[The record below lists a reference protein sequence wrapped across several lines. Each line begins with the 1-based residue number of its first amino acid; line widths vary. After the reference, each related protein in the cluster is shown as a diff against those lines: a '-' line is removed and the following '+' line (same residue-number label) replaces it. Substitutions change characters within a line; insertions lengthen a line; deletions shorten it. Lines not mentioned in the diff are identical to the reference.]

1 MLHHDWK
8 SRISIGIG
16 LLLIVV
22 VAIASSTKT
31 DEFANASTS
40 ASANPPTHVV
50 VLQNGVGAKG
60 FAKAQG
66 LSVTAQFDSGFNG
79 FATSLP
85 PGLAEQL
92 ANHPDVLGV
101 EENVDFQVYPSDVE
115 IVGDGASVSS
125 TQQIPAGISRI
136 GATSS
141 TIANIDGVDDRVP
154 VTVAVMDTGVDGSH
168 PDLNV
173 NTALSA
179 DCSSGVLCVTGVA
192 TDPNGH
198 GTHVAGTIG
207 ALDNNMG
214 VVGVAPGAEIISVQ
228 VCNESGSCS
237 LSAILL
243 GHQYIDSIS
252 DQVAVTN
259 ISLGGNGWSTSWRDA
274 LSSNVANGVVTV
286 VAAGNSGRD
295 LYGEDGVVG
304 NGNETIPA
312 AFDDAMAVSAMVDL
326 DGLDGGYGG
335 THSYGDDDTLAS
347 FSNYSLNSRTT
358 NPVTSSGAAID
369 VAAPGVNVLSTY
381 PGGLYAYMSGT
392 SMASPHGAGV
402 AALVA
407 ATGRSTDD
415 VSVHALRQLLIDNGH
430 PMADWRWDS
439 WDISRD
445 PDSNHEPLISGEVD
459 GTSISPS
466 PTPAPSPEPTPVP
479 TITPTPE
486 STATPTPAPTATAT
500 PQPTATPEP
509 TSTSTPEPVP
519 VPSELTVT
527 TSQSGYSNRDFVYV
541 TVAVTGDDGTP
552 VGGVEARVEIL
563 GPKGNPKILNV
574 VTNSSGE
581 ATTKMKLNTKRTGCG
596 SYSVYASAS
605 DDAGNSIEDG
615 TYFEGC

>member
-1 MLHHDWK
+1 MRGEHMLHHDWK

-115 IVGDGASVSS
+115 IVGEGASVSS

-173 NTALSA
+173 NMALSA
-179 DCSSGVLCVTGVA
+179 DCSSGVFCVTGVA

-207 ALDNNMG
+207 ALDNGQG
-214 VVGVAPGAEIISVQ
+214 VVGVAPGVEIVSVQ

-259 ISLGGNGWSTSWRDA
+259 ISLGGAGWVTSWQDA
-274 LSSNVANGVVTV
+274 IDSNVSNGVVTV
-286 VAAGNSGRD
+286 VAAGNSARD
-295 LYGEDGVVG
+295 IYGGDYAVG
-304 NGNETIPA
+304 NGNEVIPA
-312 AFDDAMAVSAMVDL
+312 AFDAAMAVSAMADS
-326 DGLDGGYGG
+326 DGSSGGFGVSHTYGA
-335 THSYGDDDTLAS
+335 DDTNAT
-347 FSNYSLNSRTT
+347 FSNYSVGSTTT
-358 NPVTSSGAAID
+358 NPVASSGAAID
-369 VAAPGVNVLSTY
+369 VAAPGVNVLSTF
-381 PGGLYAYMSGT
+381 PGELYAYMSGT

-402 AALVA
+402 VALKVA
-407 ATGRSTDD
+407 AEGRATDSSSV
-415 VSVHALRQLLIDNGH
+415 VSIRQQLIDAGSQMSN
-430 PMADWRWDS
+430 WRLDVLDTDS
-439 WDISRD
+439 DR
-445 PDSNHEPLISGEVD
+445 DSNHEPLISGDVD
-459 GTSISPS
+459 GIELIPSPT
-466 PTPAPSPEPTPVP
+466 PTPAPSPDPTPVP
-479 TITPTPE
+479 TVTPTPE
-486 STATPTPAPTATAT
+486 PTATPTPEPTA
-500 PQPTATPEP
+500 
-509 TSTSTPEPVP
+509 TSTPEPVP
-519 VPSELTVT
+519 APAGLEVT
-527 TSQSGYSNRDFVYV
+527 TSKSSYSNRDFVYV
-541 TVAVTGDDGTP
+541 NVVVTEDDGTP
-552 VGGVEARVEIL
+552 VGGVEVTVEIL
-563 GPKGNPKILNV
+563 GPKGNPRISNV
-574 VTNSSGE
+574 ITNSSGE

-596 SYSVYASAS
+596 SYSVYASAV
-605 DDAGNSIEDG
+605 DFLIEDG
-615 TYFEGC
+615 TYFQGC